1 VRQLT
6 RRQRRAAIALA
17 LVALLFCVFDIA
29 GAPFQNAR
37 SGAQGYLGGLYRG
50 TDSVVGPVRRFV
62 QGVPKVNSNT
72 DTISTLRAKVA
83 ELERQR
89 ATATQDAATAAQLN
103 ALQLQATRGGYSV
116 LPARVTAIGP
126 DGGFD
131 WTVVL
136 DAGSSDGIRVDQTVI
151 AGPAL
156 VGRVIRVSASSS
168 TVLLAADPRS
178 GVGARNSRDS
188 QIGMVTGKG
197 TSGFTYAALDPNA
210 VAQVGDVLVT
220 GPTGATTYLP
230 GLAIGTVRS
239 VIPQPDGTTVAA
251 VTPAVTATTLDL
263 VGVILL
269 GGRELARPTLSPGPT
284 SVPNAAPAPTLT
296 PTKTL
301 TPKTTP
307 TPTKTPT
314 PTTTPKPSPTPSGT
328 R

>member
-1 VRQLT
+1 MRQLT

-29 GAPFQNAR
+29 GAPFENAR
-37 SGAQGYLGGLYRG
+37 SGTQGYLGGLYRG

-62 QGVPKVNSNT
+62 QGVPKVNSDT
-72 DTISTLRAKVA
+72 DTISALRAKVA

-89 ATATQDAATAAQLN
+89 ATATQDAATSAQLT

-178 GVGARNSRDS
+178 GVGARNSRDA

-197 TSGFTYAALDPNA
+197 TSGFTYSALDPNA
-210 VAQVGDVLVT
+210 VTKVGDVLVT

-230 GLAIGTVRS
+230 GLAIGTVRT
-239 VIPQPDGTTVAA
+239 VVPQPDGTTLSL
-251 VTPAVTATTLDL
+251 VTPAITATTLDL
-263 VGVILL
+263 VGVILI
-269 GGRELARPTLSPGPT
+269 GGRELARSTLSPGPT
-284 SVPNAAPAPTLT
+284 SVPNAAPAPTVS
-296 PTKTL
+296 PSPA
-301 TPKTTP
+301 PKTTP
-307 TPTKTPT
+307 K
-314 PTTTPKPSPTPSGT
+314 PTPSGT